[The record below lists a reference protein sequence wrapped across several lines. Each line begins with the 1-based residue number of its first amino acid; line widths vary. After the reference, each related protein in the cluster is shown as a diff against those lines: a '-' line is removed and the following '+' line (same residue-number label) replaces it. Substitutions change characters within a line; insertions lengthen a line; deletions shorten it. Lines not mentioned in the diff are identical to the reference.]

1 MAGGEVG
8 ADAVEEFL
16 HLQQARL
23 LLVLL
28 LGIRHGCAM

>member
-23 LLVLL
+23 LL
-28 LGIRHGCAM
+28 GIRHGCAM